1 MNATG
6 GSVTGIGAPVR
17 RKEDFR
23 FVTGNG
29 RYTADIGRP
38 GQVHL
43 HFLRSTHAHARIVRI
58 QAGHASRMP
67 GVLAVI
73 TGADLAGDKLGPL
86 VCGWMIH
93 STDGTPMKMA
103 PHPAL
108 PADTVRYVGE
118 PVVAVIAETPE
129 QARDAAEAVV
139 IDYEELPAV
148 VDPAAAQR
156 EGAPQIHEVA
166 PRNTIFH
173 WQLGDAAAVD
183 SAFARAASVTSLDI
197 VNNRLVPNAI
207 EPRGALAEFDPGSD
221 SYTLWNT
228 SQNPHVARLVL
239 SAFVGVAPEHRLRVV
254 APDVGGGFGSKIFI
268 YAEEVVALAA
278 ARRVRRPVRW
288 ICDRS
293 EAFVADAHGRDHVT
307 NAQLAFDRDG
317 KILGLRVK
325 TIANLGAYMSTFSS
339 SVPTYLYA
347 TLLSGQYAIPAIHC
361 SVDAVYTNTVPVDAY
376 RGAGRPEATYV
387 IERLMEVSAR
397 RLGVDPAELR
407 RKNFVQK
414 FPHQTPVIMSYDCG
428 DYAASLDKALALADW
443 AGFAARKRE
452 SETRGKL
459 RGIGLSAYIEACGIA
474 PSQAVG
480 SLGAGVGLWE
490 SAEVRVNPTGSVEV
504 LTGSH
509 SHGQGHETTFAQLV
523 SGRLGIPLDAVSI
536 VHGDTDKVQF
546 GMGTYGSRS
555 GAVGMSA
562 IVKALDKVEAK
573 AKKVA
578 AHLLEAAETDIVFEN
593 GTFTVAGTDKA
604 ATFGEVALNAYLA
617 HKFAG
622 ADLEP
627 GLKEGAFYDP
637 VNFTFPAGTH
647 VCEVEIDP
655 DTGRVAVARF
665 TAVDDFG
672 VVINPMIVEGQVHGG
687 IAQGI
692 GQALMEQAVYDEGG
706 QLVTGSYNDY
716 VMPRAMDFPPLV
728 VDTTVT
734 PCPSN
739 PLGMK
744 GCGEAGA
751 IAAPAAVMNA
761 VTDALGT
768 EDVPMPANQLAV
780 WRVLQRQPR
789 QAAE

>member
-1 MNATG
+1 M
-6 GSVTGIGAPVR
+6 SVTGIGAPVR

-23 FVTGNG
+23 FITGAG
-29 RYTADIGRP
+29 RYTADIDRP
-38 GQVHL
+38 GQVHM
-43 HFLRSTHAHARIVRI
+43 HVLRSTHAHARIVRI

-67 GVLAVI
+67 GVLAVL
-73 TGADLAGDKLGPL
+73 TGADIAADKLGPL

-93 STDGTPMKMA
+93 STDGTPMRMA

-108 PADTVRYVGE
+108 PTDTVRYVGE
-118 PVVAVIAETPE
+118 PVVAVIAERPE

-139 IDYEELPAV
+139 IDYEELGAT
-148 VDPAAAQR
+148 VDPASAQR

-183 SAFARAASVTSLDI
+183 AAFKQAASVTSLDI
-197 VNNRLVPNAI
+197 VNNRLVPNAV
-207 EPRGALAEFDPGSD
+207 EPRAAIAEYDPGSE

-239 SAFVGVAPEHRLRVV
+239 SAFIGVAPEHRLRVV

-268 YAEEVVALAA
+268 YPEEVVTLVA

-288 ICDRS
+288 IADRS

-307 NAQLAFDRDG
+307 KAEMAFDPDG

-339 SVPTYLYA
+339 SIPTYLYA

-361 SVDAVYTNTVPVDAY
+361 AVDAVYTNTVPVDAY

-387 IERLMEVSAR
+387 VERLMEVSAR
-397 RLGVDPAELR
+397 RLGLDPAELR
-407 RKNFVQK
+407 RKNFIQK

-428 DYAASLDKALALADW
+428 DYAASLDKALALADR
-443 AGFAARKRE
+443 AGFPARKRE
-452 SETRGKL
+452 SEARGKL

-490 SAEVRVNPTGSVEV
+490 SAEVRVNPTGTVEV

-523 SGRLGIPLDAVSI
+523 SGRLGIPIENVSI

-578 AHLLEAAETDIVFEN
+578 AHLLEAAEADIVFEN
-593 GTFTVAGTDKA
+593 GKFTVAGTDKA

-637 VNFTFPAGTH
+637 VNFTFPAGCH

-655 DTGRVAVARF
+655 ETGRTTVARF

-692 GQALMEQAVYDEGG
+692 GQALMEQVVYDEGG

-716 VMPRAMDFPPLV
+716 VMPRAADFPPLA

-734 PCPSN
+734 PCPGN
-739 PLGMK
+739 PLGIK

-768 EDVPMPANQLAV
+768 EDVPMPANQLTV
-780 WRVLQRQPR
+780 WTVLQRTARP